1 MSGPDNTANS
11 GGPAF
16 YAQPRLLRT
25 RRGRDWWTLLHP
37 PYTLCHLSFVV
48 VGGCLVDP
56 VNSLYLW
63 MSILAFFLAVGV
75 GAHALDELQ
84 GRPLRTAIPALQ
96 LKAAAI
102 VGIGGAVVLGILGTI
117 VASAYLAIFIV
128 IGVALAL
135 SYNLELFHGRW
146 HTNLVFALSWGSFPV
161 LTAYF
166 AQHSTLSLASIVA
179 ALFAALVAGTQRQ
192 LSTPARRLRRRV
204 THVEGVEVQLD
215 GSTSALTKESL
226 LQPLENALRL
236 LCWASVAIAAS
247 LACARYHLL

>member
-1 MSGPDNTANS
+1 
-11 GGPAF
+11 
-16 YAQPRLLRT
+16 
-25 RRGRDWWTLLHP
+25 
-37 PYTLCHLSFVV
+37 
-48 VGGCLVDP
+48 
-56 VNSLYLW
+56 

-166 AQHSTLSLASIVA
+166 AQHANLTFAAAVASV
-179 ALFAALVAGTQRQ
+179 FAALVAGTQRQ
-192 LSTPARRLRRRV
+192 LSTPARNLRRRV
-204 THVEGVEVQLD
+204 SQIEGVQINLD
-215 GSTSALTKESL
+215 GTTTPLSKASQ
-226 LQPLENALRL
+226 LQPLESALRL
-236 LCWASVAIAAS
+236 LCWASVALAVS
-247 LACARYHLL
+247 LTCARYHVL